1 MNQETAQLLQQI
13 GIEKSDLS
21 WTTQVV
27 LILAIL
33 LVSYLT
39 TLIFRHLIMP
49 AVRKITA
56 RTKATWDDYL
66 FNDKMMKA
74 SCRMIPPIT
83 WYIMLLLPLMT
94 NQLSASN
101 LTENLSDLSH
111 HHALMLIKCFLDS
124 LYEISCEHE
133 ALKNRPLKGIYQM
146 INLVSIG
153 IGIILIISVLID
165 RNATVILTGLGA
177 SAAILMLI
185 FKDSILGLVA
195 GVQLS
200 ANDMLRPGDWITM
213 TKYGADGYVIEVSLT
228 TVKVQNF
235 DKTITTIPPYA
246 LVSDSFQNW
255 RGMRECGGRRIKRSL
270 FIDMTTVHFCTPEEV
285 NQFVQKGWITAPTEG
300 NEPPV
305 NLHVFR
311 EYALKYIS
319 NHPEVNHNL
328 MQMVRQLQP
337 TTEGIPVEIYC
348 FSNTP
353 DWIPYETLQG
363 EIFDHLIAMIP
374 EFGLHIFQRP
384 AGTDFQPNEKNEF
397 ITSNKNNGNRTY
409 IQQHRTG
416 KFHQHRLSTRLR
428 RYGSVCYSRTGS
440 LDGKRCHECRKTRT
454 PGRLYH
460 RGRHDTD
467 LAPQAL
473 RVWNE
478 GSYRN
483 RGTHR
488 NRGRKLTFKV

>member
-1 MNQETAQLLQQI
+1 MNTLNQEIAQLLQQT
-13 GIEKSDLS
+13 GIEKNDLS
-21 WTTQVV
+21 WSTQVV

-33 LVSYLT
+33 LISYLM
-39 TLIFRHLIMP
+39 TLVFRHLIMP

-66 FNDKMMKA
+66 FNDKMMT
-74 SCRMIPPIT
+74 SFCRMIPPII
-83 WYIMLLLPLMT
+83 WYVLLPFAF
-94 NQLSASN
+94 NDSSAYLLQILLKIS
-101 LTENLSDLSH
+101 LICLIIT
-111 HHALMLIKCFLDS
+111 ALMLIKCFLDS
-124 LYEISCEHE
+124 LYEISSEHE

-146 INLVSIG
+146 INLIAIG
-153 IGIILIISVLID
+153 IGIILIISILID
-165 RNATVILTGLGA
+165 QNATAILTGLGA

-213 TKYGADGYVIEVSLT
+213 TKYGADGYVVEVSLT

-255 RGMRECGGRRIKRSL
+255 RGMRESGGRRIKRSL

-285 NQFVQKGWITAPTEG
+285 ARFTEKGWISAPTEG
-300 NEPPV
+300 SEPLV
-305 NLHVFR
+305 NLYVFR
-311 EYALKYIS
+311 EYALKYICS
-319 NHPEVNHNL
+319 HPDVNHNL

-337 TTEGIPVEIYC
+337 TTEGIPVEVYC

-363 EIFDHLIAMIP
+363 ELFDHLIAMVP

-397 ITSNKNNGNRTY
+397 ITSK
-409 IQQHRTG
+409 
-416 KFHQHRLSTRLR
+416 
-428 RYGSVCYSRTGS
+428 
-440 LDGKRCHECRKTRT
+440 
-454 PGRLYH
+454 
-460 RGRHDTD
+460 
-467 LAPQAL
+467 
-473 RVWNE
+473 
-478 GSYRN
+478 
-483 RGTHR
+483 
-488 NRGRKLTFKV
+488 

>member
-1 MNQETAQLLQQI
+1 MNTLNQEIAQLLQQT
-13 GIEKSDLS
+13 GIEKNDLS

-33 LVSYLT
+33 LISYLT
-39 TLIFRHLIMP
+39 TLVFRHLIMP
-49 AVRKITA
+49 TVRKITA

-66 FNDKMMKA
+66 FNHKMMT
-74 SCRMIPPIT
+74 SFCRMIPPII
-83 WYIMLLLPLMT
+83 WYILLPFAF
-94 NQLSASN
+94 NDQSAYLLQILLKIS
-101 LTENLSDLSH
+101 LICLIIT
-111 HHALMLIKCFLDS
+111 ALMLIKCFLDS
-124 LYEISCEHE
+124 LYEISSEHE
-133 ALKNRPLKGIYQM
+133 ALRNRPLKGIYQM
-146 INLVSIG
+146 INLVAIG
-153 IGIILIISVLID
+153 IGIILIISILID
-165 RNATVILTGLGA
+165 QNATAILTGLGA

-213 TKYGADGYVIEVSLT
+213 TKYGADGYVLEVSLT

-255 RGMRECGGRRIKRSL
+255 RGMRESGGRRIKRSL

-285 NQFVQKGWITAPTEG
+285 ARFTEKGWISAPAEG
-300 NEPPV
+300 SEPPV

-311 EYALKYIS
+311 EYALKYICS
-319 NHPEVNHNL
+319 HPDVNHDL

-337 TTEGIPVEIYC
+337 TTEGIPVEVYC

-363 EIFDHLIAMIP
+363 ELFDHLIAMVP

-397 ITSNKNNGNRTY
+397 ITSK
-409 IQQHRTG
+409 
-416 KFHQHRLSTRLR
+416 
-428 RYGSVCYSRTGS
+428 
-440 LDGKRCHECRKTRT
+440 
-454 PGRLYH
+454 
-460 RGRHDTD
+460 
-467 LAPQAL
+467 
-473 RVWNE
+473 
-478 GSYRN
+478 
-483 RGTHR
+483 
-488 NRGRKLTFKV
+488 

>member
-1 MNQETAQLLQQI
+1 MNTLNQEIAQFLQQT
-13 GIEKSDLS
+13 GIEKNDLS
-21 WTTQVV
+21 WSTQVV

-33 LVSYLT
+33 LISYLT
-39 TLIFRHLIMP
+39 TLVFRHLIMP

-66 FNDKMMKA
+66 FNDKMMT
-74 SCRMIPPIT
+74 SFCRMIPPII
-83 WYIMLLLPLMT
+83 WYILLPFAF
-94 NQLSASN
+94 NDSSAYLLQILLKIS
-101 LTENLSDLSH
+101 LICLIIT
-111 HHALMLIKCFLDS
+111 ALMLIKCFLDS
-124 LYEISCEHE
+124 LYEISSEHE

-146 INLVSIG
+146 INLVAIG
-153 IGIILIISVLID
+153 IGIILIISILID
-165 RNATVILTGLGA
+165 QNATAILTGIGA

-213 TKYGADGYVIEVSLT
+213 TKYGADGYVVEVSLT

-255 RGMRECGGRRIKRSL
+255 RGMRESGGRRIKRSL

-285 NQFVQKGWITAPTEG
+285 ARFTEKGWISVPAEG
-300 NEPPV
+300 SEPPV

-311 EYALKYIS
+311 EYALKYICS
-319 NHPEVNHNL
+319 HPDVNHDL

-337 TTEGIPVEIYC
+337 TTEGIPVEVYC

-363 EIFDHLIAMIP
+363 ELFDHLIAMVP

-384 AGTDFQPNEKNEF
+384 AGTDFQPNDKNEF
-397 ITSNKNNGNRTY
+397 ITSK
-409 IQQHRTG
+409 
-416 KFHQHRLSTRLR
+416 
-428 RYGSVCYSRTGS
+428 
-440 LDGKRCHECRKTRT
+440 
-454 PGRLYH
+454 
-460 RGRHDTD
+460 
-467 LAPQAL
+467 
-473 RVWNE
+473 
-478 GSYRN
+478 
-483 RGTHR
+483 
-488 NRGRKLTFKV
+488 

>member
-1 MNQETAQLLQQI
+1 MNTLNQEIAQFLQQT
-13 GIEKSDLS
+13 GIEKNDLS
-21 WTTQVV
+21 WSTQVV

-33 LVSYLT
+33 LISYLT
-39 TLIFRHLIMP
+39 TLMFRHLIMP

-66 FNDKMMKA
+66 FNDKMMT
-74 SCRMIPPIT
+74 SFCRMIPPII
-83 WYIMLLLPLMT
+83 WYILLPFAF
-94 NQLSASN
+94 NDSSAYLLQILLKIS
-101 LTENLSDLSH
+101 LICLIIT
-111 HHALMLIKCFLDS
+111 ALMLIKCFLDS
-124 LYEISCEHE
+124 LYEISSEHE

-146 INLVSIG
+146 INLVAIG
-153 IGIILIISVLID
+153 IGIILIISILID
-165 RNATVILTGLGA
+165 QNATAILTGLGA

-213 TKYGADGYVIEVSLT
+213 TKYGADGYVVEVSLT

-255 RGMRECGGRRIKRSL
+255 RGMRESGGRRIKRSL

-285 NQFVQKGWITAPTEG
+285 ARFTEKGWISASAEG
-300 NEPPV
+300 SEPPV

-319 NHPEVNHNL
+319 SHPDVNHNL

-337 TTEGIPVEIYC
+337 TTEGIPVEVYC

-363 EIFDHLIAMIP
+363 ELFDHLIAMVP

-384 AGTDFQPNEKNEF
+384 AGTDFQPNDKNEF
-397 ITSNKNNGNRTY
+397 ITSK
-409 IQQHRTG
+409 
-416 KFHQHRLSTRLR
+416 
-428 RYGSVCYSRTGS
+428 
-440 LDGKRCHECRKTRT
+440 
-454 PGRLYH
+454 
-460 RGRHDTD
+460 
-467 LAPQAL
+467 
-473 RVWNE
+473 
-478 GSYRN
+478 
-483 RGTHR
+483 
-488 NRGRKLTFKV
+488 